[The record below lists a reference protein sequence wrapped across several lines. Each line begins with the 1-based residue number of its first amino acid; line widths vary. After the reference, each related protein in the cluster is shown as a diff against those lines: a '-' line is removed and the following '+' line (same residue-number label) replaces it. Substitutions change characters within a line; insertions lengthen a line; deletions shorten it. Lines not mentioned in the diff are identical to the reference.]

1 MMDFFSNSF
10 SGESNSQPVY
20 SDADAYSGKNQ
31 ILETPSYLDTFKS
44 ENFKNASVEERMNAF
59 QALEHDMAKQQGRK
73 ERQIVFEDMQPD
85 DCGYYTSK
93 DDKIHL
99 NSAYISD
106 EGAMNNLQYDGMDTV
121 IHEGRHA
128 TQADCING
136 YCDPPD
142 DKLSRNMEGMW
153 DCEVP
158 GVYTEGKKTGN
169 YRLLPNE
176 YDAFNYANDV
186 MSGDMS
192 KHFNDDP
199 AYNDYVAAQRK
210 SNEVAVNDAYNS
222 RAAQYLLQED
232 HSNYNDALNNINTVA
247 QFQSLE
253 EAYQNPQY
261 YQNAQQ
267 RLDDATNTLR
277 EHSNPETLGN
287 EYAHETAEKYR
298 SMGFDVPTPSD
309 AQKATQNRPNGAE
322 VKPVVKEESNL
333 ESNNQ
338 NKESN
343 EIKKNEGENEEK
355 PSEESEAKTEESQ
368 ENESPESIESSGN
381 SEQNSENSENAENA
395 ENSEENGAKPE
406 QEQSAK
412 ENSQTDEPSEQAGEK
427 AEQDNG
433 EENAQSNSEEQE
445 NGAKPEQEQSAK
457 ENSQTDEPSEQA
469 GEKAEQDN
477 SEESAQNNS
486 EEQENGTKPEESQE
500 NQSPENADSPENSEQ
515 NSEKPENAENAENSE
530 ENGAKP
536 DNAEQNSEK
545 SENAEE
551 NGAKPEQDNSSENG
565 SETENSQGAN
575 DSSNAAQSSS
585 GEQSGNYDQDKDQG
599 EESSPPPAQS
609 ETNDTAPSGPSNDNS
624 MDMGE

>member
-1 MMDFFSNSF
+1 MDFFSNSF
-10 SGESNSQPVY
+10 SGKSSSQPVY
-20 SDADAYSGKNQ
+20 SDADAYSGRNQ

-44 ENFKNASVEERMNAF
+44 ENYKNASAEERMYAF
-59 QALEHDMAKQQGRK
+59 QALEHDMAQKQGRK
-73 ERQIVFEDMQPD
+73 ERQIVFKEMEPD
-85 DCGYYTSK
+85 LCGYYTDE
-93 DDKIHL
+93 DDCIYL

-142 DKLSRNMEGMW
+142 DKLSRNMEGIRN
-153 DCEVP
+153 CNVP

-199 AYNDYVAAQRK
+199 AYNDYVASQRK
-210 SNEVAVNDAYNS
+210 SNEEAVNDAYNS

-232 HSNYNDALNNINTVA
+232 RSNYNDALNNINTVA
-247 QFQSLE
+247 QFQTLE

-287 EYAHETAEKYR
+287 EYANETAEKYR
-298 SMGFDVPTPSD
+298 SMGADVLPPSD
-309 AQKATQNRPNGAE
+309 AQRETQNRPDGAKVE
-322 VKPVVKEESNL
+322 PINEEPKL
-333 ESNNQ
+333 ESDNQ

-343 EIKKNEGENEEK
+343 EIEKNEGENEEK
-355 PSEESEAKTEESQ
+355 PSEESESKLEEPQGNQIPENADSPENSMQKSENPENAQSTENSEENGAKPEQEESAK
-368 ENESPESIESSGN
+368 ENSQTNESIEQSDKETEQDKSEENAQNDFREQENGAKPEEPQENQIPENADGPEN
-381 SEQNSENSENAENA
+381 SVQKSENPENAESA

-406 QEQSAK
+406 QKEQEQESPESEQNGEKPAK
-412 ENSQTDEPSEQAGEK
+412 ENGGEAPTK
-427 AEQDNG
+427 DSSA
-433 EENAQSNSEEQE
+433 E
-445 NGAKPEQEQSAK
+445 NGAKP
-457 ENSQTDEPSEQA
+457 N
-469 GEKAEQDN
+469 QDN
-477 SEESAQNNS
+477 SF
-486 EEQENGTKPEESQE
+486 ENGTK
-500 NQSPENADSPENSEQ
+500 
-515 NSEKPENAENAENSE
+515 
-530 ENGAKP
+530 
-536 DNAEQNSEK
+536 
-545 SENAEE
+545 
-551 NGAKPEQDNSSENG
+551 
-565 SETENSQGAN
+565 TENSQGAN
-575 DSSNAAQSSS
+575 DSSNAAQPLSD
-585 GEQSGNYDQDKDQG
+585 EQSGNHDQDKDQG
-599 EESSPPPAQS
+599 EENSPPPAQS
-609 ETNDTAPSGPSNDNS
+609 EDNETSPSGPSNDNS